1 MNRGAVPTYPE
12 YKKQYLSGGDGN
24 HVKIVAGDGDLVLV
38 SSALNDA
45 TFLHRDAPSELLP
58 NEVTDLKDS
67 VLAGGTIS
75 NVVVD
80 GKMGI
85 HKLHLVLRARVSA
98 YEKAREWGGSAISK
112 ATRTMAIRKNEPDN
126 NC

>member
-1 MNRGAVPTYPE
+1 MRG
-12 YKKQYLSGGDGN
+12 KKYLSGGDRN

-38 SSALNDA
+38 LSALNNA

-58 NEVTDLKDS
+58 NEVTDLQDG
-67 VLAGGTIS
+67 VLASGTIS

-85 HKLHLVLRARVSA
+85 NELHLVLR
-98 YEKAREWGGSAISK
+98 
-112 ATRTMAIRKNEPDN
+112 
-126 NC
+126 

>member
-1 MNRGAVPTYPE
+1 MQIQQRCAD
-12 YKKQYLSGGDGN
+12 QHLGGGN
-24 HVKIVAGDGDLVLV
+24 GDHVEVVASDGDLILV
-38 SSALNDA
+38 SGTLDDA

-75 NVVVD
+75 DVVVD

-85 HKLHLVLRARVSA
+85 HKLHLVLRG
-98 YEKAREWGGSAISK
+98 E
-112 ATRTMAIRKNEPDN
+112 
-126 NC
+126 C

>member
-1 MNRGAVPTYPE
+1 MRG
-12 YKKQYLSGGDGN
+12 KKYLSGGDRN

-38 SSALNDA
+38 LSALNNA

-58 NEVTDLKDS
+58 NEVTDLQDG
-67 VLAGGTIS
+67 VLASGTIS

-85 HKLHLVLRARVSA
+85 NELHLVLRQEAMS
-98 YEKAREWGGSAISK
+98 ETFNKQK
-112 ATRTMAIRKNEPDN
+112 
-126 NC
+126 